1 MIWQLLSIFIDVLTP
16 VFALVLIGYVAKL
29 YLNLDARTLSRAAY
43 YIFIPAFVFN
53 VISQASFDWVIA
65 TRMTLYIFAVHI
77 ACALLGF
84 GLAKLMGRSTEV
96 AAAFVLIA
104 TFGNVGNFGLSIVE
118 FHLGGDALDEATLY
132 FLAIMIIAFT
142 ICVGVASWAR
152 SSGLGAV
159 FSVFKTPALLALIPA
174 ALFTSTEVEVPL
186 FLARMTSLLGNAMIP
201 VMLVGIGVQLAG
213 VEKFHF
219 SLDVVAAS
227 SVRLIGAPI
236 LAILLVIPFGLIG
249 IERSAGILQ
258 ASMPT
263 AILAWIIAMEYDL
276 IPDFVTTCVLFST
289 VASLLTLAIL
299 LLFV

>member
-16 VFALVLIGYVAKL
+16 VFGLVLIGYLAKL

-43 YIFIPAFVFN
+43 YIFIPAFVFS
-53 VISQASFDWVIA
+53 VISQASFDWSTA
-65 TRMTLYIFAVHI
+65 TQMVLFIFVVHI

-84 GLAKLMGRSTEV
+84 SLAKLMGRSTEV
-96 AAAFVLIA
+96 AAAFVLVA

-118 FHLGGDALDEATLY
+118 FHLGGDALDEGTLY
-132 FLAIMIIAFT
+132 FLAVMIIAFM
-142 ICVGVASWAR
+142 ICVGIASWAR
-152 SSGLGAV
+152 NGGIGAV
-159 FSVFKTPALLALIPA
+159 FSVFKTPALLAVLP
-174 ALFTSTEVEVPL
+174 ALFFPSTDIDVPL
-186 FLARMTSLLGNAMIP
+186 FLARMTSLLGGAMIP
-201 VMLVGIGVQLAG
+201 TMLVGLGVQLAG
-213 VEKFHF
+213 VKTFHF

-236 LAILLVIPFGLIG
+236 LAILLVIPFGLTG

-258 ASMPT
+258 ASMPA

-289 VASLLTLAIL
+289 VASLLTLAML